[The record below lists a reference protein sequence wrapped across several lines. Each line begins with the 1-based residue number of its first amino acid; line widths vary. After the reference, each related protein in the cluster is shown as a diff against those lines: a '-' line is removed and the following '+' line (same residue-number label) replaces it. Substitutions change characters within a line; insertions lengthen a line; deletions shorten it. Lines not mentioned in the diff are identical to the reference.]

1 PPALYPPDGGLALH
15 GHLVDAAITIVDD
28 LLQVL
33 HPRGRIPLVA
43 GIGAGD
49 SVAFHELRP
58 HVRVLDVAGEAVVAK
73 TLELAVPA
81 LKRQP
86 HLELDLPR
94 PDRALNAAECRQ
106 LRARRCPTSRSV
118 PHRQRGTD
126 RPALLGPLLSW
137 CPAGSSQ

>member
-58 HVRVLDVAGEAVVAK
+58 HVRVLDVAGEAVVAGA
-73 TLELAVPA
+73 LELAVPA
-81 LKRQP
+81 LERQP

-94 PDRALNAAECRQ
+94 PDRALDAAECRQ
-106 LRARRCPTSRSV
+106 LWRGDVRRAGRFHIAERERTGR
-118 PHRQRGTD
+118 H
-126 RPALLGPLLSW
+126 LLGYCDL
-137 CPAGSSQ
+137 GVREV